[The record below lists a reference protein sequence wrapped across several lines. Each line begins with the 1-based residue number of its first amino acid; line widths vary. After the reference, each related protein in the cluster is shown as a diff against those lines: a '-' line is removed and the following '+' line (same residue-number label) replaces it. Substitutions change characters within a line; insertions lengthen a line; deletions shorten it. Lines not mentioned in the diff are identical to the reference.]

1 MFNEAKALLNIPQ
14 CEIIFSLLFFSMF
27 VEPLKEA
34 AFLDMNLLFRRM
46 HDKSDNNDLTT
57 CSYEHSSEKQYRST
71 ANFGLQNI
79 PYTKADPPK
88 EENNSDIRI
97 SKDYP
102 RIFLCATLW
111 REERHEMLQLL
122 KSLFR

>member
-1 MFNEAKALLNIPQ
+1 
-14 CEIIFSLLFFSMF
+14 MF

-34 AFLDMNLLFRRM
+34 VFLDMNLLFRRM
-46 HDKSDNNDLTT
+46 HDKRDDTDLST
-57 CSYEHSSEKQYRST
+57 YANEHSSEKHHATDLYEI
-71 ANFGLQNI
+71 NI
-79 PYTKADPPK
+79 PYTEADLAK

-97 SKDYP
+97 SKDNP
-102 RIFLCATLW
+102 RVFLCATLW